1 LNGKH
6 VTNVPALK
14 STLYAD
20 YSVPQVEGLG
30 LNAVWQYS
38 GSKAFSPDNS
48 VTVPAYHVFNVGA
61 RYATQIASSAVTLR
75 FNVDNAFNKF
85 YWRDVT
91 QSLGGYLFPGA
102 PRTYKVSAQFD
113 F

>member
-1 LNGKH
+1 
-6 VTNVPALK
+6 
-14 STLYAD
+14 
-20 YSVPQVEGLG
+20 LG
-30 LNAVWQYS
+30 LSAVWQHS

-48 VTVPAYHVFNVGA
+48 VTVPAYHVLNFGA
-61 RYATQIASSAVTLR
+61 RYATQMAGSAVTLR
-75 FNVDNAFNKF
+75 LHVDNALNKF

-102 PRTYKVSAQFD
+102 PRTYKVSVQFD